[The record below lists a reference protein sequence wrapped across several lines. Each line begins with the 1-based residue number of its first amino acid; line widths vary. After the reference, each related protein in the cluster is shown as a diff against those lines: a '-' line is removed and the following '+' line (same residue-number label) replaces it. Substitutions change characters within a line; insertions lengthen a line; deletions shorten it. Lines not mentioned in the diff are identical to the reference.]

1 MQPTGSQILI
11 AQLPPVL
18 TGKLSHILP
27 FVLLTARCDWWEE
40 EPLAQAAVLQIAV
53 PRSGSRSVPH
63 RGDRGPCRAEGSAQ
77 LPGTPGSCCPPQ
89 SASRGLP
96 PGASPSAGAVPSR
109 ATTPHPRSLPRHPFH
124 RAPAPAAGSE
134 PVPHNRDC
142 SAPERRG
149 WCAGDPGRGEGRA
162 QAPLSPWGTVLP
174 SQRRRP
180 RQPGP
185 LTGFPGRETPLAP
198 KHDERL
204 SPPLPCR
211 LALPRAP
218 LPRAARPRRR
228 EGRREEGS
236 PRRGPAPP
244 LPCFPGAQQRR
255 GRQQGRAAE
264 AALAAPQSWSP
275 SSCAFPRPWVGP
287 GGRDGGGPAQAGG
300 DRPGGGRGLHGGGAG
315 TGGGRAAGAR
325 ACAPLRRR
333 RKGRAGRDSA
343 GPLQDSRQERTASE
357 AASDWLVFGFSV
369 ELHKALILDFLVCC
383 YLPFTPT
390 FSFIAVIKGKYLAS
404 AFFSLLGP
412 FTVQYTQ
419 ARLVIGF
426 TRKNR
431 FEASCLFSGFF
442 HQVGWQSFIDNI
454 KVGRACC
461 SEAFWP
467 STQHLLSIK
476 DGSSSPL
483 TDPVLPSYP
492 LQIVCTK
499 TSAQACSKS
508 HLASDLCA
516 GQIKGRM
523 SLWGQR
529 QDWARGQE
537 PRVGNIL

>member
-1 MQPTGSQILI
+1 MP
-11 AQLPPVL
+11 ARPP
-18 TGKLSHILP
+18 P
-27 FVLLTARCDWWEE
+27 R
-40 EPLAQAAVLQIAV
+40 PAA
-53 PRSGSRSVPH
+53 PRRP
-63 RGDRGPCRAEGSAQ
+63 PAAEG
-77 LPGTPGSCCPPQ
+77 GT
-89 SASRGLP
+89 
-96 PGASPSAGAVPSR
+96 
-109 ATTPHPRSLPRHPFH
+109 
-124 RAPAPAAGSE
+124 
-134 PVPHNRDC
+134 
-142 SAPERRG
+142 
-149 WCAGDPGRGEGRA
+149 EG
-162 QAPLSPWGTVLP
+162 
-174 SQRRRP
+174 
-180 RQPGP
+180 
-185 LTGFPGRETPLAP
+185 GREP
-198 KHDERL
+198 
-204 SPPLPCR
+204 
-211 LALPRAP
+211 
-218 LPRAARPRRR
+218 AARPCSASTLLS
-228 EGRREEGS
+228 GS
-236 PRRGPAPP
+236 AAAP
-244 LPCFPGAQQRR
+244 

-315 TGGGRAAGAR
+315 TGGGRAAGSR

-390 FSFIAVIKGKYLAS
+390 FSFIVVIKGKYLAS

-492 LQIVCTK
+492 PQIVCTK

-508 HLASDLCA
+508 HLGCEQTRPQTCVL
-516 GQIKGRM
+516 GR
-523 SLWGQR
+523 
-529 QDWARGQE
+529 
-537 PRVGNIL
+537 